1 MLPALHEGLIL
12 LTMLGY
18 RESYGTWQAQPL
30 EVFLQGSAPSRRPA
44 DSVGRGAP
52 MEGAAGSGT
61 GCAGCRPRTW
71 AEPWSISVFGPGP
84 FGSGLNRFIAHVE
97 LEGTLEVCHVKNTG
111 RCRELLVPGA
121 RVWLEESANPARK
134 TRFDLVA
141 VEKAAPSGPLLINM
155 DSQAP
160 NRVFGEWAKGGHFVP
175 GLFLLRPE
183 TTYSN
188 SRFDF
193 YWKSSGECPEE
204 GFVEVKGVTLE
215 ENGVARFPDAPY
227 PAGGE
232 ASGGADVRQGRR
244 LPGGGVFIVQMAGMK
259 WMEPNDATH
268 PEFGAA
274 LRRAA
279 AAGVEVM
286 ALECRVWPRG
296 AGDQRPPFRPAVSR
310 DKNRRARPACQK
322 SSPDFF
328 DRLCNFAALV
338 PLRGT
343 KGPCCAGRKALRSKA
358 LRRFNPVRGAPFSPR
373 LTRAIQ
379 RRTG

>member
-1 MLPALHEGLIL
+1 MEYQRIRAG
-12 LTMLGY
+12 TF
-18 RESYGTWQAQPL
+18 RE
-30 EVFLQGSAPSRRPA
+30 RP
-44 DSVGRGAP
+44 
-52 MEGAAGSGT
+52 
-61 GCAGCRPRTW
+61 
-71 AEPWSISVFGPGP
+71 
-84 FGSGLNRFIAHVE
+84 NRFIAHVE

-215 ENGVARFPDAPY
+215 ENGVARFPDAPTLRGVKHLEELMCARA
-227 PAGGE
+227 AGYR
-232 ASGGADVRQGRR
+232 AAVC
-244 LPGGGVFIVQMAGMK
+244 FIVQMAGMK

-296 AGDQRPPFRPAVSR
+296 LEVSR
-310 DKNRRARPACQK
+310 
-322 SSPDFF
+322 
-328 DRLCNFAALV
+328 LI
-338 PLRGT
+338 
-343 KGPCCAGRKALRSKA
+343 
-358 LRRFNPVRGAPFSPR
+358 PVR
-373 LTRAIQ
+373 L
-379 RRTG
+379 